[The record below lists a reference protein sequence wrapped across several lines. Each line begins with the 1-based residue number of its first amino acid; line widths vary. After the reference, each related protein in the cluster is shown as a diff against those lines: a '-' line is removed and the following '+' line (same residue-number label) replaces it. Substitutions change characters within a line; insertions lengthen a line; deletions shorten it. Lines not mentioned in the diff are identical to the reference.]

1 MYLDSDER
9 SAFGS
14 TLPSELLIHRTAE
27 IEPYDDTCPVT
38 SKEILVET

>member
-1 MYLDSDER
+1 MREVL
-9 SAFGS
+9 FGS

-38 SKEILVET
+38 SKEMLVET

>member
-1 MYLDSDER
+1 MRKVL
-9 SAFGS
+9 FGS

-38 SKEILVET
+38 SKEMLLET